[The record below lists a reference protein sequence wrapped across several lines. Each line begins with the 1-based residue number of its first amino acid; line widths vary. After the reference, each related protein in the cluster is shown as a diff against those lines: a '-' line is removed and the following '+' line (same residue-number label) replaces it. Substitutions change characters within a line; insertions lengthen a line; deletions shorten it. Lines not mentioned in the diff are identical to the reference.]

1 MLTPFMALGILY
13 TPPKVSYFGA
23 YMQTIL
29 KEVYPYRTLLK
40 ELIPILN
47 TDNQNCS
54 FEPLL

>member
-1 MLTPFMALGILY
+1 MALGILY